1 MINQKNKSILLKNN
15 LIDNNIENINSM
27 DTLMKLEFT
36 DKVNIRNCKY
46 VYTLP
51 LKEFKSLF
59 WSKSEMKSWDNEGIG
74 CMDVKVYYTLVKK
87 YCLLCI
93 ETGETSE
100 EDFVLIPQTYKFTG
114 DTEHGRIYV
123 DGFGIQSLQNKIRK
137 FLTGD
142 YLLDIDIKNAHPTI
156 LYKLVLEYNGLNP
169 NSILSHYNLKQYI
182 ENRSSVLEEYDF
194 TKTDLLIALNSD
206 IIETNKKNKGFYTKN
221 PFLISFHVEKM
232 KIFKALLK
240 SDIYKQ
246 YKIVSDNDKNPI
258 SSRINKL
265 FCIIENKLIQ
275 SQIKHNVI
283 VPMFDGFMIEKERK
297 VEYDHLLEEDI
308 NELIKW
314 DYKDN
319 TIDIDISDFDEETCR
334 NYSVV
339 KKLFEETNLR
349 ILNPFI
355 FVKRVMNEDGLEED
369 AFYKH
374 SEFMKLNTSIKY
386 HDINSLNK
394 NFIMEWDMD
403 EQKREYNG
411 LVFNP
416 FSSKELDTT
425 PQTHYNLFKPF
436 VSKRIENVT
445 EPSWFLNFLKEN
457 IANGKEDSFNWLL
470 KYVAQLFQRP
480 ADNIKLILVLRG
492 ESGIGKDTFIEILEK
507 LMGKL
512 NNYVHRTAKVSDI
525 FGDGFNSDLKNKL
538 VLQLNE
544 MEGIDGIKAKEQIK
558 DQATAEYNN
567 IKEKYIP
574 NMKQK
579 NNTRIIVSSN
589 NNSPVQYSFDERRFV
604 MFKCSSKN
612 KQKTD
617 YWSEIYKNMDNQ
629 DVLDNLYT
637 YLLNIDITEWKPF
650 DDRPQT
656 EEHQKAIINALP
668 IHIKYMKEI
677 IERVPK
683 LNEYEDDSDDGYDS
697 DDEEFERFS
706 KTKKGNLFI
715 QPKALYKD
723 YSKWAIDNYL
733 LTEGQFKA
741 KSFKVQLEELPGVVF
756 NKSIKIEGVAR
767 KYVYIE
773 VDKLIPKLNE
783 YEDCIDDTIED
794 VDDL

>member
-1 MINQKNKSILLKNN
+1 
-15 LIDNNIENINSM
+15 
-27 DTLMKLEFT
+27 MKLDFT

-46 VYTLP
+46 VYTLN
-51 LKEFKSLF
+51 LKEFKSTF
-59 WSKSEMKSWDNEGIG
+59 WSKAEMKSWNDMMIDSVG
-74 CMDVKVYYTLVKK
+74 CMDIKVYFELVKK

-93 ETGETSE
+93 EAGENSE

-142 YLLDIDIKNAHPTI
+142 YLVDIDIKNAHPTI
-156 LYKLVLEYNGLNP
+156 LYKLVLQYNEAHPDNTLT
-169 NSILSHYNLKQYI
+169 YMYLKQYVKHR
-182 ENRSSVLEEYDF
+182 EKNMEEYDF
-194 TKTDLLIALNSD
+194 NKFDLLIALNSD
-206 IIETNKKNKGFYTKN
+206 TIESNKKNKGFYTKN
-221 PFLISFHVEKM
+221 SFLTGFHIEKM

-240 SDIYKQ
+240 SDFYKK

-265 FCIIENKLIQ
+265 FCIIENELIQ
-275 SQIKHNVI
+275 SQIKHKVV

-297 VEYDHLLEEDI
+297 SEYDHLLEEDI

-319 TIDIDISDFDEETCR
+319 TVDIDISDFDEETCR

-339 KKLFEETNLR
+339 KKLFEESNLR

-355 FVKRVMNEDGLEED
+355 FVKRVVNEDGLEED

-374 SEFMKLNTSIKY
+374 TEFMKLNTSVKY
-386 HDINSLNK
+386 HDINSLNQ

-411 LVFNP
+411 VVFNP
-416 FSSKELDTT
+416 YSNKELDKT
-425 PQTHYNLFKPF
+425 PITHYNLFKPF
-436 VSKRIENVT
+436 VSKRIENATKPV
-445 EPSWFLNFLKEN
+445 WFLDFLKEN

-480 ADNIKLILVLRG
+480 DDNIKLILVLRG

-558 DQATAEYNN
+558 DQATAEFNN

-617 YWSEIYKNMDNQ
+617 YWSEIYENMNNQ
-629 DVLDNLYT
+629 DILDNLYT
-637 YLLNIDITEWKPF
+637 YLLNIDISSWRPF

-656 EEHQKAIINALP
+656 EEHKKAIINALP
-668 IHIKYMKEI
+668 VYIKYMKEI
-677 IERVPK
+677 IDTNITES
-683 LNEYEDDSDDGYDS
+683 NDSDDGYDS
-697 DDEEFERFS
+697 DGDDRDIYI
-706 KTKKGNLFI
+706 KTKTGNLLV
-715 QPKALYKD
+715 QPKSLYTD
-723 YSKWAIDNYL
+723 YSKWAVDNYL
-733 LTEGQFKA
+733 LTEGQFKS
-741 KSFKVQLEELPGVVF
+741 KSFKVQLEELPGITF
-756 NKSIKIEGVAR
+756 NKSVKIEGVSR

-773 VDKLIPKLNE
+773 VNKLIPKLNE
-783 YEDCIDDTIED
+783 YEDTIDDTTVDI
-794 VDDL
+794 DDL